1 MMRCTPRRLA
11 LLALALLALPGSG
24 CAGAGGDE
32 TVSGR
37 KVRVATTTNFIT
49 DTVRQVGGDR
59 VEVTGL
65 MGPGVDP
72 HLYKASAKD
81 VRTLRDADIIVY
93 GGLFLEGKMQ
103 DVLDGLARSQTTVA
117 VSRDMPRERLR
128 PAAPNAPA
136 EEEYD
141 PHVWFDP
148 DLWAFAVGTIADALA
163 AKDPEHA
170 AEYRRNAKRYT
181 AELRR
186 LRDSSREA
194 LAAIPERRRLLVT
207 SHDAFGYF
215 GRAFDVDVEA
225 IQGISTATEATAAD
239 VKRVAGV
246 IADREVPAVFV
257 ESSVP
262 RQTIEAVIAAARARG
277 QDVRIG
283 DELFS
288 DAAGD
293 EGTSEGTYLGMVR
306 ANVDRIRRGLS

>member
-1 MMRCTPRRLA
+1 MSRAPLVLA
-11 LLALALLALPGSG
+11 LVALALLGAG
-24 CAGAGGDE
+24 CAGTGASED
-32 TVSGR
+32 VSGR

-49 DTVRQVGGDR
+49 DTVREIGGDR

-72 HLYKASAKD
+72 HLYKASAAD
-81 VRTLRDADIIVY
+81 VRTLRGADIIFY

-117 VSRDMPRERLR
+117 VTRELPRDRLR

-148 DLWAFAVGTIADALA
+148 DLWATAAGTIAEELA
-163 AKDPEHA
+163 AKDPDHA
-170 AEYRRNAKRYT
+170 AEYRRNAERYT
-181 AELRR
+181 AGLRR
-186 LRDSSREA
+186 LRDSARKE

-225 IQGISTATEATAAD
+225 IQGVSTATEATAAD
-239 VKRVAGV
+239 VKRVAQL
-246 IADREVPAVFV
+246 IADRDVPTVFV

-283 DELFS
+283 EELFS

-293 EGTSEGTYLGMVR
+293 EGTPEGTYLGMVR
-306 ANVDRIRRGLS
+306 ANVDRIREGLS